1 MSIATYSKREL
12 MVERIP
18 VIGVQLWPTELNR
31 SLDIK
36 YRSTESAA
44 ESMRK
49 IGDPK
54 FAPQI
59 AS

>member
-1 MSIATYSKREL
+1 MVKR
-12 MVERIP
+12 MP
-18 VIGVQLWPTELNR
+18 VDGAQLWPTQPNY

-36 YRSTESAA
+36 YLSTESAA

-49 IGDPK
+49 VDRPK
-54 FAPQI
+54 FALEI